1 MIVCCLFYSTN
12 RPADVFTGN
21 ACWHCKLG
29 YTCKDIRRGGS
40 VVSTRDMAN
49 GEGRLQLAICCSVRD
64 LRMRLKDW
72 VQESRERGE
81 GVQVIDL
88 EFWQTWTE
96 GDQGCQL
103 ELVVMIL
110 GMFKALFFELVFV
123 TKLITTLTSTLNNM
137 IYGCIHLCF
146 IVI

>member
-1 MIVCCLFYSTN
+1 M
-12 RPADVFTGN
+12 
-21 ACWHCKLG
+21 
-29 YTCKDIRRGGS
+29 RGGS

-49 GEGRLQLAICCSVRD
+49 GEGRLQLAICCSVGD

-96 GDQGCQL
+96 GDQGCQF

-110 GMFKALFFELVFV
+110 GMFKAPFFELDFA
-123 TKLITTLTSTLNNM
+123 TKLITTLTNTLNNM
-137 IYGCIHLCF
+137 TYGCIHL
-146 IVI
+146 